1 MDLSIYNE
9 NSLNLLSDLTERT
22 KKGNIVWDS
31 IDYNPLAILQTEN
44 EDGTND
50 YILTHIFSCSAD
62 IFKLT
67 FDIEL
72 SESIDIL
79 SGKGDIFLTVT
90 QSGAAGFDMFDM
102 SLSSDLS
109 YDDVP
114 AEKLSE
120 FFKGHP
126 ALVFADAL
134 TNELSRN
141 DAVEISFAWARFC
154 NQEIPETIKEMPLYI
169 MGEHLFK
176 KHDALSFHK
185 CVLACDFREN
195 FSE

>member
-1 MDLSIYNE
+1 MDLSIYDE
-9 NSLNLLSDLTERT
+9 NNMNLLSDLADRI
-22 KKGNIVWDS
+22 KKGNIAWDN

-50 YILTHIFSCSAD
+50 YILTHIFSCSTD
-62 IFKLT
+62 ISQLT

-79 SGKGDIFLTVT
+79 SRKGDIFLTVT

-120 FFKGHP
+120 FFKDHP

-134 TNELSRN
+134 INELSQN
-141 DAVEISFAWARFC
+141 DAVEITFEWARFC
-154 NQEIPETIKEMPLYI
+154 NQEIPESIEDMPLYI
-169 MGEHLFK
+169 LGEHLFK

-185 CVLACDFREN
+185 CVLDCEFRKG
-195 FSE
+195 FF